1 MIISGM
7 NKNEKPN
14 KQKKYKKMED
24 CMENQNKFVA
34 ATRLAGSGMIIA
46 NTVTS

>member
-14 KQKKYKKMED
+14 KQKKYNPLSSLALKKEQIKTD
-24 CMENQNKFVA
+24 IEIRTERKA
-34 ATRLAGSGMIIA
+34 I
-46 NTVTS
+46 